1 MPTKFSYPGVYIE
14 EIESSVRPITGVETS
29 VTAFVGLALKGPMT
43 PTAVESW
50 ADFEE
55 LFGGLWDGSD
65 MSYAVF
71 QFFLNGGT
79 EAVVVRV
86 GGDVTYAGADLGD
99 GVKLKAKVP
108 GKAGE
113 ALKATVIH
121 DANDANRYTL
131 EITGGARDET
141 YVVSLDKA
149 LPGRRLDAV
158 LATSQLVD
166 PDTEVFNTRPA
177 AVAAKAFTGGTDVDL
192 TTQAVLGSATA
203 VPRTGLEALRD
214 VDIFN
219 LLVIPPQLPKPAAGA
234 DDRDSKWAPVI
245 DAAALLCEQR
255 RAMLLLDPPFAWTT
269 TALAVSGARAGL
281 PVAGVAG
288 RNAAV
293 FFPQINISDPLAD
306 KERPVGPAATVAG
319 VIARTD
325 GRRGIWKAPAGIDD
339 GGLVGVRSL
348 AFRLTD
354 AQNGDLNL
362 LGVNCLRTF
371 PVHGRVLW
379 GSRTCRGADAIGDP
393 WKYIPVRRVALHIEE
408 SLFVGTKWVVFEPN
422 DEPLWASI
430 RLNVGTFMDRL
441 FRQGAFQGRT
451 AKEAYFVR
459 CDATNNPQSDI
470 DLGIVNIDVGFQPLK
485 PAEFVLI
492 RIQQKRPDTTAQGS

>member
-1 MPTKFSYPGVYIE
+1 MPTQFSYPGVYIE

-29 VTAFVGLALKGPMT
+29 VTAFVGLALKGPTT

-55 LFGGLWDGSD
+55 LFGGLWAGSD

-79 EAVVVRV
+79 QAVVVRV
-86 GGDVTYAGADLGD
+86 GGEVTYAGVQLGS
-99 GVKLKAKVP
+99 GVDLKAKEP

-113 ALKATVIH
+113 ALKATVTH
-121 DANDANRYTL
+121 DANDPMGYTL
-131 EITGGARDET
+131 VITGGARDET
-141 YVVSLDKA
+141 YVVSIDPA
-149 LPGRRLDAV
+149 LPGRRLDV
-158 LATSQLVD
+158 LLGTSQLVE
-166 PDTEVFNTRPA
+166 PDTAVFDQRPTA
-177 AVAAKAFTGGTDVDL
+177 AADQPFIGGQDVVL
-192 TTQAVLGSATA
+192 TKQDVLGTAAA

-219 LLVIPPQLPKPAAGA
+219 LLVIPPQLPKPWDGTE
-234 DDRDSKWAPVI
+234 DSKWAPVI

-255 RAMLLLDPPFAWTT
+255 RAMLLLDPPFAWKTA
-269 TALAVSGARAGL
+269 ALAVSGARAGL

-293 FFPQINISDPLAD
+293 FFPQISISDPLAD
-306 KERPVGPAATVAG
+306 KERVVGPAGTVAG

-354 AQNGDLNL
+354 AQNGDLNQ

-422 DEPLWASI
+422 DEPLWSSI

-492 RIQQKRPDTTAQGS
+492 RIQQKLPDTTVQGS